1 MASIALTVCLF
12 TRPGTVAH
20 LKTRFWEMSLQR
32 HHGFKVLPKSASSRM
47 FWVCLLSKR
56 HCWWMIIFRC
66 CWIIWILCLIT
77 YWRLSAWLESECK
90 PDHKFIKF
98 GDCSI
103 NCETAQI
110 PKGCVSEYA
119 VPLNA
124 SQGLKPHVNH
134 EAIAICIHMCH
145 SVKTWLVFPYWGM
158 VINPMIWIPNNIY
171 IRITIVMK
179 WSSIHIRFTI
189 YTGWWFQTW
198 FLLSI
203 SYMGCHPSHWRTH
216 IFQDG

>member
-1 MASIALTVCLF
+1 M
-12 TRPGTVAH
+12 
-20 LKTRFWEMSLQR
+20 
-32 HHGFKVLPKSASSRM
+32 
-47 FWVCLLSKR
+47 
-56 HCWWMIIFRC
+56 
-66 CWIIWILCLIT
+66 
-77 YWRLSAWLESECK
+77 ESECK

-110 PKGCVSEYA
+110 PKGRVSEYA

-171 IRITIVMK
+171 IYKDYYSNEMVINPYPFYYIYWLVVSNMVFIVHFIYGM
-179 WSSIHIRFTI
+179 SSFPLKNSYFSRWLKPPTTI
-189 YTGWWFQTW
+189 YKDLHSQDIGIPMAWDD
-198 FLLSI
+198 
-203 SYMGCHPSHWRTH
+203 RVDH
-216 IFQDG
+216 IFQCLRSPHKHPHCMVPKYYGDV